1 MLDLGKIHVVIDSLF
16 YSINHSPHISIE
28 KYAVRFSYLSFIFI
42 FLSKLM
48 PNGSQIF

>member
-28 KYAVRFSYLSFIFI
+28 KYAVRFSYLSFYFY
-42 FLSKLM
+42 F
-48 PNGSQIF
+48 PV